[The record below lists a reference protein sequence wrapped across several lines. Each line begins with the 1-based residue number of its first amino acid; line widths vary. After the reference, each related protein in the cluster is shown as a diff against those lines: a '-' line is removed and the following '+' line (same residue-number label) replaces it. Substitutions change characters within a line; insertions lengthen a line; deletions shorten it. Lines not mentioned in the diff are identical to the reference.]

1 MDKAIAKIVK
11 KGDQWCV
18 VSEDGTKNLGCSKTR
33 EGAVKRLQQVEYF
46 KHTKGNEMNYEQ
58 AFRNLAKSLNA
69 GDMSPEQIGQAPE
82 SRPRQVHVPSD
93 SITEGFSSG
102 SIAGQQS
109 KRLLD
114 KKDHFPVF
122 TETQARSSLSRAW
135 QLSEVPVWYGGNM
148 DDLRREVFE
157 GIAKAHPALVADLNV
172 NVPASRIV
180 ALSDGETPSEIKTSK
195 IKDPNDV
202 QKSLVPGTKRPT
214 ITTAEVAKACETD
227 TVRLAV
233 AGELMKIIEQQ
244 ETDLQHAKKLASTLM
259 KKGVSP
265 EQFESLHTYLQ
276 SDVLRELIYQEKS
289 NASASNEDRRRALL
303 DRLKPEQKN
312 D

>member
-1 MDKAIAKIVK
+1 
-11 KGDQWCV
+11 
-18 VSEDGTKNLGCSKTR
+18 
-33 EGAVKRLQQVEYF
+33 
-46 KHTKGNEMNYEQ
+46 MNYDK
-58 AFRNLAKSLNA
+58 AFRNMAKSLEGVNPA
-69 GDMSPEQIGQAPE
+69 DIGKTPE
-82 SRPRQVHVPSD
+82 SRPSQVEVPSD
-93 SITEGFSSG
+93 SITNGFSSG
-102 SIAGQQS
+102 SIAGQPS
-109 KRLLD
+109 MRLLD

-122 TETQARSSLSRAW
+122 TETQARSSLSRAM
-135 QLSEVPVWYGGNM
+135 QLTDVPVWYTGNLN
-148 DDLRREVFE
+148 DLRREVFE
-157 GIAKAHPALVADLNV
+157 GIIKAHPELSSSLNV

-180 ALSDGETPSEIKTSK
+180 ALSDGETSVETKKSK
-195 IKDPNDV
+195 IQDPADV

-214 ITTAEVAKACETD
+214 LTSAEVAKACETD
-227 TVRLAV
+227 TVRLAI

-303 DRLKPEQKN
+303 DRLKPEHKN
-312 D
+312 E